1 MAKKSK
7 GFVLMEAIVV
17 ISVLCVILVI
27 LYGAYSKLLI
37 DVKKKSLY
45 DNTEYIYKTSV
56 IRKYFEED
64 ERDTLKAILES
75 LPTSS
80 NHIYIYCS
88 ESLDNK
94 KKCENPTLSGHE
106 LFSFMNVRG
115 IYFTEWNPEDA
126 NLETLEPTTKRYF
139 KTFDVRNID
148 DAYRIVVMYT
158 DENEENGTI
167 YQYATL
173 RIGSRG

>member
-64 ERDTLKAILES
+64 EGDTLKAILES

-80 NHIYIYCS
+80 NHIYIYIAV
-88 ESLDNK
+88 N
-94 KKCENPTLSGHE
+94 
-106 LFSFMNVRG
+106 R
-115 IYFTEWNPEDA
+115 
-126 NLETLEPTTKRYF
+126 
-139 KTFDVRNID
+139 
-148 DAYRIVVMYT
+148 
-158 DENEENGTI
+158 
-167 YQYATL
+167 
-173 RIGSRG
+173 